1 MKKERVYREILYG
14 VFERK
19 NRFFKQLELKEACKL
34 SLSTVNYALKP
45 LEQMNAIE
53 KKRFGFSVLDPK
65 KILLYWASIRR
76 LERDIVYQTYVDD
89 SVEKIESEVPA
100 NTVFTAYSAF
110 KFRFKKIPSDYSEVV
125 VYGVARDFE
134 RRFGKAR
141 TQLKPNLIV
150 LNLDEHLVKFK
161 IAPIAQIFV
170 DLWNLKSWYARDF
183 LKEMER
189 IIDGILE

>member
-14 VFERK
+14 VLERK
-19 NRFFKQLELKEACKL
+19 NQFFKQLELKEACKL

-89 SVEKIESEVPA
+89 
-100 NTVFTAYSAF
+100 
-110 KFRFKKIPSDYSEVV
+110 
-125 VYGVARDFE
+125 
-134 RRFGKAR
+134 
-141 TQLKPNLIV
+141 
-150 LNLDEHLVKFK
+150 
-161 IAPIAQIFV
+161 
-170 DLWNLKSWYARDF
+170 
-183 LKEMER
+183 
-189 IIDGILE
+189 